1 MSTSK
6 RNPIAQAIDDGALV
20 FISHSGGK
28 DSQAMYCHLSTFV
41 PADQIVVV
49 HANLGVVE
57 WSGVMDHIRDN
68 ISHELNVV
76 KAAKTLLDMVEH
88 RHATRPDVPPWPSP
102 KHRQCTSDLKR
113 GPIQKFIRAE
123 MKRRGS
129 LLAINAMGL
138 RAAES
143 SARAK
148 RPVHQLN
155 KTLSKAG
162 RTVYDWNPIHEW
174 STAKVF
180 NTISDCGQSPFWA
193 YAKGNERLSCVFCIM
208 GCKGDLRNGAEQNP
222 ELFAKYIEL
231 EERTG
236 YTMFPTGSLAEKIG
250 TPTGPEQ
257 FGLFTEE

>member
-1 MSTSK
+1 MSD
-6 RNPIAQAIDDGALV
+6 PITLIEQGALV

-28 DSQAMYCHLSTFV
+28 DSQAMYSHLMDSV

-49 HANLGVVE
+49 HANLGIVE
-57 WSGVMDHIRDN
+57 WDGVMDHIKAN

-76 KAAKTLLDMVEH
+76 RAAKTLLDMVEH

-113 GPIQKFIRAE
+113 GPIQKFIRHT
-123 MKRRGS
+123 MKARGAT
-129 LLAINAMGL
+129 LAINAMGL
-138 RAAES
+138 RAEES

-162 RTVYDWNPIHEW
+162 RTVIDWNPIHEW
-174 STAKVF
+174 STTEVF
-180 NTISDCGQSPFWA
+180 AEIERAGQSPFHA
-193 YAKGNERLSCVFCIM
+193 YAEGNERLSCVFCIM
-208 GCKGDLRNGAEQNP
+208 GCAGDLRNGAEQNP
-222 ELFAKYIEL
+222 ELFNKYIEL

-250 TPTGPEQ
+250 KPSRPIQGE
-257 FGLFTEE
+257 LFTTRSTT